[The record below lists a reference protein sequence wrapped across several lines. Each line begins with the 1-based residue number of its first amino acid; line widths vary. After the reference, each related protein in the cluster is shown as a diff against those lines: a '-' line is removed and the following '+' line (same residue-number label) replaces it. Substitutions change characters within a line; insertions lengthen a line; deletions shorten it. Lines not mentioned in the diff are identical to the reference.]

1 MIFTIFLKNLEDSKY
16 KGLMKEIEDQVD
28 RKEWL
33 NKERLPLS
41 ARSMASKVRQTI
53 VNLDIMIAS
62 NKNMS

>member
-1 MIFTIFLKNLEDSKY
+1 
-16 KGLMKEIEDQVD
+16 MKEIEDQVD